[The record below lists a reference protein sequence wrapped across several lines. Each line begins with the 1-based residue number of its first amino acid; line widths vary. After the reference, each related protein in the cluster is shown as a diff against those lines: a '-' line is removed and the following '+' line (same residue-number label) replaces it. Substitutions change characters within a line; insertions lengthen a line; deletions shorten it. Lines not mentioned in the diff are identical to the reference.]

1 MNLSVCLD
9 GIMGNSLNSHG
20 KVMFLIRFL
29 WEPQVTTE
37 LLLSDCRRQSDRP
50 RLVLALA
57 AVPTTLSPASLTK
70 TASRRRCLLATTT
83 SNKPPPSYY
92 KSSIFIFNIF
102 PRERFCRT
110 GRVHVH
116 FRCRSNPVYYTA
128 SQWQHIAGSSE

>member
-1 MNLSVCLD
+1 MEKSWN
-9 GIMGNSLNSHG
+9 
-20 KVMFLIRFL
+20 FFIRFL
-29 WEPQVTTE
+29 WEPQVTTD
-37 LLLSDCRRQSDRP
+37 LLLSDCRRRSDRP

-57 AVPTTLSPASLTK
+57 AVPTTLNRASHIK

-102 PRERFCRT
+102 TREGFYRS

-116 FRCRSNPVYYTA
+116 FRCRSHPCYYTA
-128 SQWQHIAGSSE
+128 SQWQRLCFIPTFMGGICHCLLLKQS